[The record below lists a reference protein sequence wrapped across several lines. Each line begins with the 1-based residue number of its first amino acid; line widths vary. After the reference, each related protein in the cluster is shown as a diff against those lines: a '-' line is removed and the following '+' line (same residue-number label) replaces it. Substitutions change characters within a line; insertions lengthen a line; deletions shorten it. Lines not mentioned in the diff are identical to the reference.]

1 MSQSVTKCHKVTV
14 GALEKLSGG
23 GWWVVGGGGT
33 VIITSAPG
41 PGLCHSQRFFERFFG
56 DSLRDSLEM
65 DLVRSLTIYKVKYFL
80 NTLIQFKRLKNLFE
94 I

>member
-1 MSQSVTKCHKVTV
+1 M
-14 GALEKLSGG
+14 G
-23 GWWVVGGGGT
+23 GGGGT

-65 DLVRSLTIYKVKYFL
+65 DLVRSLTI
-80 NTLIQFKRLKNLFE
+80 I
-94 I
+94 

>member
-1 MSQSVTKCHKVTV
+1 MVV
-14 GALEKLSGG
+14 G
-23 GWWVVGGGGT
+23 GGGGT

-56 DSLRDSLEM
+56 DGPGPELDN
-65 DLVRSLTIYKVKYFL
+65 I
-80 NTLIQFKRLKNLFE
+80 IE

>member
-1 MSQSVTKCHKVTV
+1 M
-14 GALEKLSGG
+14 G
-23 GWWVVGGGGT
+23 GGGGT

-65 DLVRSLTIYKVKYFL
+65 DLVRSLTIRTFIPQSRHHGIPLRNESYIIANKMFCSL
-80 NTLIQFKRLKNLFE
+80 RE
-94 I
+94 ISRTVNCVS

>member
-1 MSQSVTKCHKVTV
+1 MV
-14 GALEKLSGG
+14 G
-23 GWWVVGGGGT
+23 GGGGT

-65 DLVRSLTIYKVKYFL
+65 DLVRSLTKTNREMAYSLSVNIVFSFVMLVPLWYSGNQLYFGIVKT
-80 NTLIQFKRLKNLFE
+80 N
-94 I
+94 

>member
-1 MSQSVTKCHKVTV
+1 M
-14 GALEKLSGG
+14 G
-23 GWWVVGGGGT
+23 GGGGT

-65 DLVRSLTIYKVKYFL
+65 DLVRSLTILKFQAMRMSVLVPKASGNCFSDSNIAYFMILGIGLNKVHFTA
-80 NTLIQFKRLKNLFE
+80 N
-94 I
+94 

>member
-1 MSQSVTKCHKVTV
+1 M
-14 GALEKLSGG
+14 G
-23 GWWVVGGGGT
+23 GGGGT

-65 DLVRSLTIYKVKYFL
+65 DLVRSLTITTSLTQVVVIHDFIL
-80 NTLIQFKRLKNLFE
+80 LI
-94 I
+94 IHCY

>member
-1 MSQSVTKCHKVTV
+1 M
-14 GALEKLSGG
+14 
-23 GWWVVGGGGT
+23 GGT

-65 DLVRSLTIYKVKYFL
+65 DLVRSLTIFMLVDVFQYVLQICSVKF
-80 NTLIQFKRLKNLFE
+80 NLKATY
-94 I
+94 IT

>member
-1 MSQSVTKCHKVTV
+1 MVV
-14 GALEKLSGG
+14 G
-23 GWWVVGGGGT
+23 GGGGT

-65 DLVRSLTIYKVKYFL
+65 DLDRSLTILLLPSKVFQV
-80 NTLIQFKRLKNLFE
+80 NATFMF
-94 I
+94 

>member
-1 MSQSVTKCHKVTV
+1 M
-14 GALEKLSGG
+14 G
-23 GWWVVGGGGT
+23 GGGGT

-65 DLVRSLTIYKVKYFL
+65 DLVRSLTIKVVADES
-80 NTLIQFKRLKNLFE
+80 KRMKQGVQLM
-94 I
+94 

>member
-1 MSQSVTKCHKVTV
+1 M
-14 GALEKLSGG
+14 
-23 GWWVVGGGGT
+23 GGGT

-65 DLVRSLTIYKVKYFL
+65 DLVRSLTILGSISVKD
-80 NTLIQFKRLKNLFE
+80 
-94 I
+94 

>member
-1 MSQSVTKCHKVTV
+1 MTQAVQLIQNSEGLKSL

-23 GWWVVGGGGT
+23 GGGGGT

-41 PGLCHSQRFFERFFG
+41 PGLSHSQRFFERFFG

-65 DLVRSLTIYKVKYFL
+65 DLVRSLTKLTIKIY
-80 NTLIQFKRLKNLFE
+80 
-94 I
+94 

>member
-1 MSQSVTKCHKVTV
+1 M
-14 GALEKLSGG
+14 G
-23 GWWVVGGGGT
+23 GGGGT

-65 DLVRSLTIYKVKYFL
+65 DLVRSLTIFNIYVYLFL
-80 NTLIQFKRLKNLFE
+80 IE
-94 I
+94 IRVLYIR